1 MKNKVFSTD
10 NNTFGILKGT
20 IKLQN

>member
-20 IKLQN
+20 IKLQH